1 MSTDPKTYFD
11 DTADAGQTDFTFNFE
26 YLEDSHVTV
35 EIDGV
40 ATTDFTIVTSP
51 AKKIVLDTPATGGEI
66 VRVIRKSQPDTN
78 LVDFVNG
85 SVLTESEL
93 DRAYLHNRYL
103 AEESAEQ
110 NDVSMRLTAGATG
123 FDALNKKIL
132 NVVDPTSDQ
141 DAATKNYVDETVAGV
156 ALGTVP
162 DGSITAAKL
171 DTDAVT
177 TAKIEDGA
185 VTSAKISDTDANF
198 SINSSGQVR
207 IGTTDTPSSLLTV
220 DGTVE
225 ILKDRQSGTPE
236 GGQIILRAQDS
247 NEERFVIDNYGV
259 GDSIYRIYTTD
270 DAGTQA
276 GVERF
281 VIKSSDGHVGISK
294 ANPLYA
300 LDVAGDVNVSL
311 GNTFKING
319 NNLLLDEDT
328 MTSNSDTQGATQQSI
343 KAYVDSQVLSKYA
356 SAWFND
362 TTGLVNGGTYAFTH
376 NLGTAEAQVEIWMA
390 TSGAGADVKLV
401 AFDTD
406 STDIR
411 GASVTAI
418 STTSLTVQLTNAGWT
433 HLNADGS
440 RTTGNWGT
448 TYTHIK
454 VVVIG

>member
-1 MSTDPKTYFD
+1 MANTYFD
-11 DTADAGQTDFTFNFE
+11 YDGDGSETLFAITFD
-26 YLEDSHVTV
+26 YLEDEHVTV
-35 EIDGV
+35 ELNGV
-40 ATTDFTIVTSP
+40 ATTDFTINTAQPTKRVEMNTPP
-51 AKKIVLDTPATGGEI
+51 ASGVN
-66 VRVIRKSQPDTN
+66 VRIRRKSQPDTN

-123 FDALNKKIL
+123 WDGLNKKIL
-132 NVVDPTSDQ
+132 NIVDPTSDQ

-171 DTDAVT
+171 
-177 TAKIEDGA
+177 EDGA
-185 VTSAKISDTDANF
+185 VTSAKISDTD
-198 SINSSGQVR
+198 
-207 IGTTDTPSSLLTV
+207 D
-220 DGTVE
+220 
-225 ILKDRQSGTPE
+225 
-236 GGQIILRAQDS
+236 
-247 NEERFVIDNYGV
+247 
-259 GDSIYRIYTTD
+259 
-270 DAGTQA
+270 
-276 GVERF
+276 
-281 VIKSSDGHVGISK
+281 
-294 ANPLYA
+294 
-300 LDVAGDVNVSL
+300 
-311 GNTFKING
+311 TFKIDSSSVVINEGGADKDFRVEGDANANLINTDAANDIVGVGMVPDETDVVGGKTYKAQIQDAVRVVNETGTAKLKLLTNKTGGGSASITLKSTTAPATNEGNYSIFTGSANGKFNILNEDTSNGVILDNTGSLDISGSYKVGG

-328 MTSNSDTQGATQQSI
+328 MSSNSDTQGATQQSI

-401 AFDTD
+401 TFDTD
-406 STDIR
+406 STDLR

-418 STTSLTVQLTNAGWT
+418 STTSLTVQLTNAGWV
-433 HLNADGS
+433 HLNADG
-440 RTTGNWGT
+440 
-448 TYTHIK
+448 
-454 VVVIG
+454 